1 MRLNAENAR
10 RTEVLDIG
18 AVRSVRDVA
27 ARMRRARLCVS
38 CPTDEER
45 FAAHA
50 DRSCVASVMA
60 AYSARRPPDGEA
72 QSTRRRDRRPT
83 RY

>member
-27 ARMRRARLCVS
+27 ARMRQSRLCVS

-50 DRSCVASVMA
+50 DPQLCGECHDRVFGPEA
-60 AYSARRPPDGEA
+60 A
-72 QSTRRRDRRPT
+72 
-83 RY
+83 